1 MKSMPRGT
9 MGLLHKVRDHF
20 TEVECRIQQAR
31 RLWYLT
37 EEGAKRLSG
46 ADGQAWQIL
55 QGLVGHWVTEI
66 LMHAAW
72 SLPVA
77 ANEANPDAR

>member
-1 MKSMPRGT
+1 MPRGT

-20 TEVECRIQQAR
+20 TEVECRIQQAC

-37 EEGAKRLSG
+37 EEDAKKLSG
-46 ADGQAWQIL
+46 ADGQGRQIL

-66 LMHAAW
+66 QMHAAW

-77 ANEANPDAR
+77 ASEANPDAR

>member
-1 MKSMPRGT
+1 LSVASNRHVDCGT
-9 MGLLHKVRDHF
+9 
-20 TEVECRIQQAR
+20 
-31 RLWYLT
+31 WT
-37 EEGAKRLSG
+37 EEDAKRLSG
-46 ADGQAWQIL
+46 ADGQGRQIL

-66 LMHAAW
+66 PMHAAW